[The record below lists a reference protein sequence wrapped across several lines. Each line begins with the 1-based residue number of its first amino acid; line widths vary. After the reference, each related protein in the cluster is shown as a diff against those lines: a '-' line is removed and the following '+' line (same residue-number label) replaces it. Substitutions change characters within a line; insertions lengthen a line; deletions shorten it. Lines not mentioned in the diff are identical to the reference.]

1 VCVCLSLCTGTSE
14 GKLFSHVD
22 NLLHSA
28 TDLALRC
35 LQVEMEYDIPSPT
48 SFCVRPSHPHGVCV
62 CRHPNVVKDEEKDF
76 GDFKESEFDSIYR
89 KFTEKE
95 EEMSKLREQV
105 SANSLGKENIR
116 HFYSLLLTYYAC
128 CWVWDSWEEF
138 VGLSHK

>member
-1 VCVCLSLCTGTSE
+1 MTSTEYKPKIEDEALAFFEDELRELDDRCARGDLRPFGTSE

-35 LQVEMEYDIPSPT
+35 LQVEME
-48 SFCVRPSHPHGVCV
+48 
-62 CRHPNVVKDEEKDF
+62 HPNVVKDEEKDF

-95 EEMSKLREQV
+95 EEMSKLREQ
-105 SANSLGKENIR
+105 LGGICRTVTQVNQWMASQGPQE
-116 HFYSLLLTYYAC
+116 
-128 CWVWDSWEEF
+128 
-138 VGLSHK
+138 